1 MSDLIKQELLT
12 TKLLHTFLVRG
23 HRQVGVP
30 KNHIEDV
37 NTNIFKVTKFEN
49 QDLSVVVLQSNIISL
64 AQRKNR
70 R

>member
-1 MSDLIKQELLT
+1 MSDFIKQDILT

-30 KNHIEDV
+30 KNHIKDV
-37 NTNIFKVTKFEN
+37 NTDIFRITSFEN

-64 AQRKNR
+64 AQRKSR